1 MMIVPSLA
9 LSLRLDTPNLLFVYG
24 HSLLVYTGFASVVK
38 LIVYYRFGMYK
49 HLWRYAS
56 IEEVGV
62 ILISVLSAGFVFSVI
77 YLVVLPLFPA
87 IPQRI
92 PRSVPLIDLML
103 SLLLHGGIRVMSRLY
118 VTEQR
123 RRVRNHDTSRRVL
136 IVGAGNSG
144 TMIARE
150 MLRHTDGQLVPVA
163 FVDDDHRK
171 LGGVIHRLPVL
182 GSRDAIPEICREY
195 NIAQILIAM
204 PSVSGRVIQSVLKII
219 EPLKVSTRILP
230 SVSEIV
236 GETVELSHLRSVRI
250 DDLLRRDPVKTDMS
264 NVRGMLSGMRV
275 MVTGAG
281 GSIGGEICRLVAQCS
296 PSELLLLGHGEN
308 SIHEISR
315 ELASRYPRLQYR
327 TIVADIRD
335 VDRIRDIF
343 MENRPQVVYHAAAHK
358 HVPLMEVNAID
369 AVSNNVGGT
378 ITMLRSALLAGV
390 ERFILISTDKAVQP
404 RSIMGVTKRLAEI
417 AVQLCAREYNAKYS
431 AVRFGNV
438 LGSRGSVVPIF
449 QQQIDAGGPVT
460 VTHPD
465 MKRYFMTIPE
475 AVQLVL
481 QASTLEGNGEIYVLD
496 MGEPV
501 RIVDLAEDLI
511 RLTGKEPYRDISI
524 EFSGLR
530 SGEKLSEALFRPGE
544 VYRRSEHEKIFT
556 ILDPTFDES
565 ARHNGSAR
573 ILASCDA
580 FEQWVRSEL
589 LTLTE
594 PAQILRHIHKIIPE
608 FEHSLV
614 GGTDITE

>member
-171 LGGVIHRLPVL
+171 LGGVIHGLPVL

-236 GETVELSHLRSVRI
+236 GETVELSHLRSARI